1 MKNFT
6 CAYDVPSIPQL
17 LEEAQFMKEN
27 PLAFAGAGKSLTL
40 GLVFM
45 NPSLR
50 TRLSTIKAA
59 QLLGMNT
66 LMVNAQTEGW
76 SLDFSDQPMNHTTVE
91 HIHEAAAVMGEYCDI
106 LGVRCFPTLTHRD
119 QDDREH
125 VLLQWMKYA
134 RMNDAAGQGNRP
146 LLSLESST
154 RHPLQSLADML
165 TIKQLFPDRKP
176 KVVLTWAPH
185 VKPVPHAVAN
195 SFCEW
200 MKFMDADFTVA
211 CPDAVRLNE
220 EFTYQ
225 AQVTSDQASAL
236 KDADIVM
243 VKSWCSYEEYGKFHN
258 DPSWMLTAEKLKASN
273 NAKVMHCL
281 PVRRDVELSSA
292 LLESKHSVVI
302 QQAGNRVPAAQ
313 AVLHNLISSNCR
325 KSNQLSVLTEAN
337 S

>member
-6 CAYDVPSIPQL
+6 CAYDVPSISQL
-17 LEEAQFMKEN
+17 LEDAQFLKEH
-27 PLAFAGAGKSLTL
+27 PLAFADAGKSLTL
-40 GLVFM
+40 GLMFM

-50 TRLSTIKAA
+50 TRLSTLKAA

-66 LMVNAQTEGW
+66 LTVNAQTEGW
-76 SLDFSDQPMNHTTVE
+76 SLDFSDQPMNHSTVE

-106 LGVRCFPTLTHRD
+106 LGVRSFPSLTDRN
-119 QDDREH
+119 QDDRELL
-125 VLLQWMKYA
+125 LLQWMKY
-134 RMNDAAGQGNRP
+134 GKRP

-165 TIKQLFPDRKP
+165 TIKQLVPNRKP

-211 CPDAVRLNE
+211 CPDEVRLNE
-220 EFTYQ
+220 EFTYE
-225 AQVTSDQASAL
+225 ARVTSNQESAL
-236 KDADIVM
+236 KDADIIM
-243 VKSWCSYEEYGKFHN
+243 VKSWCSYSDYGKFHN
-258 DPSWMLTAEKLKASN
+258 DSSWMLTSEKLERTN
-273 NAKVMHCL
+273 NAKMMHCL
-281 PVRRDVELSSA
+281 PVRRDVELSAA

-302 QQAGNRVPAAQ
+302 QQAANRVPATQ
-313 AVLHNLISSNCR
+313 AVLHTLIKTNST
-325 KSNQLSVLTEAN
+325 KQVHHAALTKAQ